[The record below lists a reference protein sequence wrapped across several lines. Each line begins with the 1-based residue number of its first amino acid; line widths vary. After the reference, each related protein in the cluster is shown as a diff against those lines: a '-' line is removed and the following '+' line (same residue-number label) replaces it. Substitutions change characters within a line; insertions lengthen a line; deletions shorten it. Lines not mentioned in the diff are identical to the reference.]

1 MRILYC
7 IPAFAGGGAE
17 RRMTRIA
24 CGLVQRGHDV
34 HVAYQNEGPH
44 LATAEAAGVHCHR
57 LAGGRHDPRLLPKL
71 VRLINRVRPDLV
83 QGWLPQMDIL
93 GAVAAKMRRVPFV
106 MTEPSS
112 ELNYVPGWKRTIREW
127 LGRHATRAII
137 ANSRGGA
144 GYWHAN
150 GVPPEKCIVIPGG
163 VSLAEIDAA
172 QPVDPREHGLEGL
185 RILLAVGRFH
195 SDKNI
200 DNLIAGMRLA
210 LADPGVAV
218 VVCGEGPR
226 LADIRQTFAN
236 ERRVLLPGFV
246 PDVFRWMKAAA
257 VFVSVSRFEG
267 RPNAVIEAMASGC
280 PVVVSDIPAHREI
293 LDEQSAVFV
302 AAEDP
307 PSIAAGI
314 ARALADGEASAAR
327 AARARATAAAWSN
340 EAMVEQYVAA
350 YAALVNGGRT

>member
-24 CGLVQRGHDV
+24 CGLVARGHEV
-34 HVAYQNEGPH
+34 HVAYQTEGPH
-44 LATAEAAGVHCHR
+44 LATAQAAGVQCHR
-57 LAGGRHDPRLLPKL
+57 LEGGHHDPRLLPKL
-71 VRLINRVRPDLV
+71 VRLMRRVQPDLV

-93 GAVAAKMRRVPFV
+93 GAVAARMQRVPFV

-112 ELNYVPGWKRTIREW
+112 ELNYVPGWKRTIRQW
-127 LGRHATRAII
+127 LGRRATRAII

-144 GYWHAN
+144 DYWRAN
-150 GVPPEKCIVIPGG
+150 RLPAEKCIVIPGA
-163 VSLAEIDAA
+163 VCLAEIDAA
-172 QPVDPREHGLEGL
+172 RPIDPREHGLEGL
-185 RILLAVGRFH
+185 RIVLAVGRFH

-200 DNLIAGMRLA
+200 DNLMAGLRLA
-210 LADPGVAV
+210 LADPAVAI
-218 VVCGEGPR
+218 VVCGDGPR
-226 LADIRQTFAN
+226 LPGIREELAA

-246 PDVFRWMKAAA
+246 PDVFRWMKTAE

-293 LDEQSAVFV
+293 LDEQSAIFV
-302 AAEDP
+302 AAENP
-307 PSIAAGI
+307 QSIAAGI
-314 ARALADGEASAAR
+314 ARALADRDASAAR
-327 AARARATAAAWSN
+327 AARARATASAWTN
-340 EAMVEQYVAA
+340 DAMIEQYLAA
-350 YAALVNGGRT
+350 YAALLQGGRA